1 MILEKIYRIYL
12 DSKRVCIDTRKL
24 EKGDIF
30 FCLRGENKDGNE
42 FAQEAIKKGAKLVV
56 SDNEK
61 YRIKNKKQ
69 IFVKDSLKT
78 LQLLSTYHRL
88 RLNIKIIAI
97 TGSNGKTTTKEL
109 IGAVLSSKF
118 KVKKTAG
125 NLNNHICL
133 LYTSPSPRD
142 S

>member
-1 MILEKIYRIYL
+1 M
-12 DSKRVCIDTRKL
+12 
-24 EKGDIF
+24 
-30 FCLRGENKDGNE
+30 RGENKDGYE

-88 RLNIKIIAI
+88 RLNYK
-97 TGSNGKTTTKEL
+97 
-109 IGAVLSSKF
+109 VLF
-118 KVKKTAG
+118 
-125 NLNNHICL
+125 L
-133 LYTSPSPRD
+133 LHFIN
-142 S
+142 